1 MVKKYH
7 GGNLKEAARTYGLKE
22 EEFVDF
28 SANINPLGP
37 SPHVW
42 DALNTALPKIVHYP
56 CPEGKELK
64 AGLASHL
71 GVPIQQLVL
80 GNGGAELIYL
90 LSRFFSPGRIIVT
103 APTFGEY
110 GQGILNPQVF
120 KVRLNPE
127 MDFRL
132 ELDVFQKVVQRGDLI
147 FIGNPNNP
155 TGVVTQRHTILQLAA
170 LAAERGAVLVIDEAF
185 MDFVQDSQSVVK
197 DIVNYRELIVVG
209 SLTKIFALPG
219 LRLGYLVAQEDLVG
233 ELEQVL
239 PPWRVNS
246 LAQAAGTAALADKN
260 HLTASKRVI
269 AEERKFLADSLQNL
283 GFKVFPGKANFLLLN
298 GRSLGMTGEALQS
311 YLGPRGVLIRLCH
324 SFDNLD
330 EYYIRIAVRS
340 RQENEKLIGLI
351 KEALSSQGGWR
362 DAGNIRTAWTNG
374 VE

>member
-1 MVKKYH
+1 MATKYH
-7 GGNLKEAARTYGLKE
+7 GGNLKEAARVYGLKE
-22 EEFVDF
+22 EEFIDF

-42 DALNTALPKIVHYP
+42 TALKKALPKIVHYP

-64 AGLASHL
+64 AKLASHL
-71 GVPIQQLVL
+71 GVPVKQLVL

-110 GQGILNPQVF
+110 GQGILNPQILR
-120 KVRLNPE
+120 VRLDPE
-127 MDFRL
+127 KAFRL
-132 ELDVFQKVVQRGDLI
+132 ELDVFQETVQPGDLI

-155 TGVVTQRHTILQLAA
+155 TGVVTPRKDILQLAA
-170 LAAERGAVLVIDEAF
+170 LAAGRGATLVVDEAF
-185 MDFVQDSQSVVK
+185 MDFVQDSQSAAEDVA
-197 DIVNYRELIVVG
+197 NYRELIVVG

-219 LRLGYLVAQEDLVG
+219 LRLGYLVAREDLAE

-246 LAQAAGTAALADKN
+246 LAQVAGIASLADEA
-260 HLTASKRVI
+260 HLRASKQVI
-269 AEERKFLADSLQNL
+269 AEERQFLTDSLQSL

-298 GRSLGMTGEALQS
+298 GRSAGMTGKALQKF
-311 YLGPRGVLIRLCH
+311 LGPKGVLIRLCH

-340 RQENEKLIGLI
+340 RKENEQLIGLV
-351 KEALSSQGGWR
+351 KEALSSQGG
-362 DAGNIRTAWTNG
+362 
-374 VE
+374 